1 MAHPRVLAIDVGTG
15 TQDILVFEAGTV
27 IENAVQLIMPSP
39 TALLAE
45 QVRQATVEGTDLF
58 LTGVTMGGGPDH
70 WAVEAHLRKGL
81 KVYATPDAART
92 FDDDLTRVEAMGLRI
107 VDGPDGVGGARRL
120 EMRDFYFSELMDAL
134 KSFQVSTVFDAVA
147 VAVFDHGAAPPGVSD
162 RRFRFDYLR
171 EQVER
176 GTGLTGFGFLAGEIP
191 ARMTR
196 MRAVARTWT
205 GSEPLFLM
213 DTGPAAIL
221 GALDDPRVGE
231 LEHVMVVNLGNFHTI
246 AALLDGRR
254 IAGLFEHHT
263 GELTL
268 EKLEGY
274 LDGLATGTLSNQAVF
289 DDMGHGALELGPI
302 AEPSAPLALTGPR
315 RGLLERSRLRSHLA
329 VPHGDMML
337 TGCFG
342 LLRALALRLPE
353 LAPAIAGQLG
363 APANRLNG
371 EPPRRIGTASPHS
384 KRGIHWSSPRPSPNF
399 DRVSTVSFRS
409 SKRCART

>member
-1 MAHPRVLAIDVGTG
+1 MAQPRVLAVDVGTG
-15 TQDILVFEAGTV
+15 TQDILVFEAGTL

-45 QVRQATVEGTDLF
+45 QVRQATTEGTDLF

-92 FDDDLTRVEAMGLRI
+92 FDDDLARVEAMGVRI
-107 VDGPDGVGGARRL
+107 VNGPNGVAGARRL
-120 EMRDFYFSELMDAL
+120 EMRDFYFSEIMDAL
-134 KSFQVSTVFDAVA
+134 RSFHVSTAFDAVA

-191 ARMTR
+191 DRMTR

-205 GSEPLFLM
+205 GSQPLFLM

-221 GALDDPRVGE
+221 GALEDPEVGK
-231 LEHVMVVNLGNFHTI
+231 LDHAMVANLGNFHTI
-246 AALLDGRR
+246 ATILNGRR

-263 GELTL
+263 GELTR

-274 LDGLATGTLSNQAVF
+274 LDALATGTLSNQAVF

-302 AEPSAPLALTGPR
+302 PGPPAPLAVTGPR
-315 RGLLERSRLRSHLA
+315 RGLLDRSRLRPHLA

-337 TGCFG
+337 AGCFG
-342 LLRALALRLPE
+342 LLRALEVRLPE
-353 LAPAIAGQLG
+353 FGFESG
-363 APANRLNG
+363 
-371 EPPRRIGTASPHS
+371 
-384 KRGIHWSSPRPSPNF
+384 
-399 DRVSTVSFRS
+399 
-409 SKRCART
+409 